1 VRFVNVG
8 KIPHTVADTDAR
20 GVIRSRLISVPL
32 HIPSDADAGPG
43 RRCTLGSIDRYRR
56 RRLPMWARIA
66 SFEGGDTEKL
76 QKLNE
81 ERMQSGEMTP
91 PEGMKHVLLLAD
103 NEKNRRMFVTLF
115 ESREELDAAEPGFEA
130 MGDEVPEDVRG
141 RRTAV
146 DYYEVV
152 FDEDV

>member
-1 VRFVNVG
+1 
-8 KIPHTVADTDAR
+8 
-20 GVIRSRLISVPL
+20 
-32 HIPSDADAGPG
+32 
-43 RRCTLGSIDRYRR
+43 
-56 RRLPMWARIA
+56 MWARIA

-91 PEGMKHVLLLAD
+91 PEGMKHVFLLAD
-103 NEKNRRMFVTLF
+103 NEKNRRMFVALF
-115 ESREELDAAEPGFEA
+115 ENRAELDAAEPGFEA

-141 RRTAV
+141 RRIAV